1 MQVFKAFLRVLRS
14 KFGSAIIY
22 IVLFALVGIIMT
34 TSDTSQTVWEKAAMA
49 VVINDLDDSVES
61 RTLAEF
67 ISRGNKIVAPFDN
80 EDDLTDAMYYAR
92 VDFAL
97 TIPEGFGARLS
108 AGETDGL
115 LSTYYIHESY
125 SMENLKMLLDKF
137 VTTFTAYRAL
147 GLDSAA
153 AAKATDEALSKEVEV
168 TIASRVEEEKDN
180 EGLLIFFRYLPY
192 ILMCVIMNT
201 LCPALTA
208 MNKKDVRFR
217 TDCSGIRPSSYTM
230 QVFSASALFVGLIW
244 LVFVILGVA
253 MNGAL
258 YSGRLWLVVLNSLL
272 FALFASVLAL
282 FASEF
287 SPSGTIVNI
296 LTQVTS
302 LGMCFL
308 CGVFVGQE
316 LLGSGV
322 LAAAR
327 FLPAYWY
334 IRLIRM
340 LNGEIPYTSSE
351 AALCLCIQAGFI
363 AVFVFLTLLVRRSRY
378 TSVLPHRASAAEG

>member
-67 ISRGNKIVAPFDN
+67 ISRGNKIVARFDN

-137 VTTFTAYRAL
+137 VTTFTAMSED
-147 GLDSAA
+147 GQ
-153 AAKATDEALSKEVEV
+153 TVW
-168 TIASRVEEEKDN
+168 
-180 EGLLIFFRYLPY
+180 
-192 ILMCVIMNT
+192 
-201 LCPALTA
+201 
-208 MNKKDVRFR
+208 
-217 TDCSGIRPSSYTM
+217 GIR
-230 QVFSASALFVGLIW
+230 
-244 LVFVILGVA
+244 
-253 MNGAL
+253 
-258 YSGRLWLVVLNSLL
+258 
-272 FALFASVLAL
+272 
-282 FASEF
+282 
-287 SPSGTIVNI
+287 
-296 LTQVTS
+296 
-302 LGMCFL
+302 
-308 CGVFVGQE
+308 
-316 LLGSGV
+316 
-322 LAAAR
+322 
-327 FLPAYWY
+327 
-334 IRLIRM
+334 
-340 LNGEIPYTSSE
+340 
-351 AALCLCIQAGFI
+351 
-363 AVFVFLTLLVRRSRY
+363 
-378 TSVLPHRASAAEG
+378 AAEQE